1 VSVLSNVLGFTN
13 KMQTGTPSPSYMQYQ
28 PTISAHMPQAYQS
41 SLIPNMIPS
50 NTGYFQPNQEH
61 YQTYTQM
68 QNSQQLQHL
77 QQFPQHLQQ
86 QIQNQTIH
94 SSQHLHT
101 LSTSEEETENP
112 HNDNTWQVVKR
123 VKRRKTFSDQKQEQL

>member
-1 VSVLSNVLGFTN
+1 VSLQRIDLGFTN
-13 KMQTGTPSPSYMQYQ
+13 KMQTDTPPPSYIQYQ
-28 PTISAHMPQAYQS
+28 PTIKAHMPQAYQS
-41 SLIPNMIPS
+41 SLIPIMIPT

-61 YQTYTQM
+61 YQTYAQM
-68 QNSQQLQHL
+68 QNYQQVQQL

-94 SSQHLHT
+94 SSQHLNT

-112 HNDNTWQVVKR
+112 HNDNTWQVY
-123 VKRRKTFSDQKQEQL
+123 